1 MEHENIVIR
10 WILSHDIIFHGQVD
24 NLVNRSILLLDLSII
39 HHKSFNYPY
48 LILFYSFIVTFSII
62 YLSIDFSVYLLN

>member
-24 NLVNRSILLLDLSII
+24 NLVNRSILLLDLSI
-39 HHKSFNYPY
+39 
-48 LILFYSFIVTFSII
+48 SII
-62 YLSIDFSVYLLN
+62 KVLITGI